1 MEIKTKRARA
11 GGWLIRN
18 SFLFLSLF
26 SLVPTDLGRA
36 QTNPSAGSVPA
47 ELEMTPEQIELQKK
61 LGAATAAAQKDPAV
75 QVAYQKLAKYM
86 RELDDLLYG
95 KIKQIDPSLKD
106 YVDKLMKAK
115 YPDAGQGK

>member
-1 MEIKTKRARA
+1 MEIKIKRARP
-11 GGWLIRN
+11 GGWLTG
-18 SFLFLSLF
+18 SVLLFLGLF
-26 SLVPTDLGRA
+26 SLVTANLGRA
-36 QTNPSAGSVPA
+36 QTNPSAGAVPA
-47 ELEMTPEQIELQKK
+47 ELEMTPEQVELQKK

-75 QVAYQKLAKYM
+75 QGAYQKLAKYM

>member
-1 MEIKTKRARA
+1 MKAIKRARA
-11 GGWLIRN
+11 GGWMTGSAL
-18 SFLFLSLF
+18 LFLGLF
-26 SLVPTDLGRA
+26 SLVPKDLGRA
-36 QTNPSAGSVPA
+36 QTNPSAGAVPA
-47 ELEMTPEQIELQKK
+47 ELEMTPEQVELQKK

-75 QVAYQKLAKYM
+75 QGAYQKLAKSM

>member
-1 MEIKTKRARA
+1 MLPV
-11 GGWLIRN
+11 LI
-18 SFLFLSLF
+18 LFGVWICPLLF
-26 SLVPTDLGRA
+26 A
-36 QTNPSAGSVPA
+36 QTNVPGAA
-47 ELEMTPEQIELQKK
+47 ETEMTPEQIELQKK

-75 QVAYQKLAKYM
+75 QGAYQKLAKYM

-115 YPDAGQGK
+115 YPEGGQAK